1 MEKGNV
7 RKIDHFFIVQF
18 WSPLFSESLEKWENW
33 TNLRFLTRFSIF
45 PFFPNIEK
53 LKNERNVFIRTV
65 FFYFFNQFVQKMKKK
80 IEKSHTYS
88 PIFHNSI
95 LIRKIKKWQ
104 VLNQWSVPAIL
115 HLTKNADYESEKC
128 LKIKV
133 FLCVLHSKPKRMP
146 FLTFTRR
153 CENLRKVPP
162 FLIKS
167 RIFSG
172 VFFGIKWTNFLE

>member
-7 RKIDHFFIVQF
+7 RKIDHFFHFLILKSAFLGIVRKVRKLNQ
-18 WSPLFSESLEKWENW
+18 SPI
-33 TNLRFLTRFSIF
+33 LTRFSIF

-65 FFYFFNQFVQKMKKK
+65 FFFIFFSHFVQKMKKK
-80 IEKSHTYS
+80 IEKAHTYS
-88 PIFHNSI
+88 PIFRNSI
-95 LIRKIKKWQ
+95 LIRKMKKWQ

-133 FLCVLHSKPKRMP
+133 FMCVLHSKPQKGSL
-146 FLTFTRR
+146 F
-153 CENLRKVPP
+153 
-162 FLIKS
+162 
-167 RIFSG
+167 
-172 VFFGIKWTNFLE
+172 